1 MSIPG
6 LIIKPEFITE
16 SDESHIINWLDTK
29 SWSTE
34 LSRRTQ
40 HYGYKYGYKVQ
51 KATPTTPIEGPLL
64 HVCKFI
70 SDNLFKVDQCIVNEY
85 YRNQGISSHTDSN
98 IFGPNI
104 AIISLSGDTNMTF
117 SNASESVDIFLPKR
131 SLTIL
136 TGPAR
141 YEYKHAINKN
151 VSYVVDNTKIVKS
164 DNYRRISLTYRS
176 LNITNSL

>member
-6 LIIKPEFITE
+6 LIIKHEFITE
-16 SDESHIINWLDTK
+16 SDELYIMTWLDTK
-29 SWSTE
+29 TWSTE

-40 HYGYKYGYKVQ
+40 HYGYKYGYRSQ
-51 KATPTTPIEGPLL
+51 NATPTVPIECPLL

-70 SDNLFKVDQCIVNEY
+70 SDNLFKVDQCIANEY
-85 YRNQGISSHTDSN
+85 YRDQGIAAHIDSN

-117 SNASESVDIFLPKR
+117 SNGSESVDIFLPRR
-131 SLTIL
+131 SLILL

-151 VSYVVDNTKIVKS
+151 TSYVVNDTKIVKPA
-164 DNYRRISLTYRS
+164 DYRRVSLTYRS
-176 LNITNSL
+176 LN